1 MGNEKVYVKSK
12 EEKIEN
18 FVKEGVRLVQITH
31 ECNINNEELLQI
43 RFPPVRKI

>member
-18 FVKEGVRLVQITH
+18 YAKEGVRLVQITH
-31 ECNINNEELLQI
+31 ECSISNEELLNL
-43 RFPPVRKI
+43 RFPPVRI

>member
-18 FVKEGVRLVQITH
+18 YVKEGVRLVQITH
-31 ECNINNEELLQI
+31 ETNINNEELLQI
-43 RFPPVRKI
+43 RFPPVR